1 MLNKSDTNVFQFLS
15 RIFLMM
21 FILGGAAMISA
32 CENQGPAEE
41 AGEAI
46 DETVE
51 ETGDAMEEATD

>member
-51 ETGDAMEEATD
+51 ETGDAIEEATD